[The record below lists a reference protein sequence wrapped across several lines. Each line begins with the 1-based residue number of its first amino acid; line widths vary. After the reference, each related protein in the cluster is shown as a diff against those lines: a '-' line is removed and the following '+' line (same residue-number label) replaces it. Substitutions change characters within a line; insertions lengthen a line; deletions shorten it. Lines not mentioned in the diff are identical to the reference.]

1 MLGSTGGEA
10 SLRGTLIDSK
20 YTMTLVK
27 KTVNSST
34 PTAML
39 YKMVLPF
46 EFVDK
51 ILKCDHSNESYRA
64 VLSCGAV
71 AARGG
76 SSF

>member
-1 MLGSTGGEA
+1 MLGSTGEEA

-20 YTMTLVK
+20 YTMALFK

-39 YKMVLPF
+39 YKVVLPF

-51 ILKCDHSNESYRA
+51 ILKCDYSNESYRA
-64 VLSCGAV
+64 VLSSYIIC
-71 AARGG
+71 
-76 SSF
+76 